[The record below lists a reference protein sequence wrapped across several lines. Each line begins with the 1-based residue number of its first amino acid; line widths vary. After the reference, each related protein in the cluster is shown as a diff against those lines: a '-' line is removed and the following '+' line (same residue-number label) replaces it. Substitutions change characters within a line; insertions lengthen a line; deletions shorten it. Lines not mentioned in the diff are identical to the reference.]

1 MNINNSAI
9 MLAFTKYIAQY
20 LHNSTDHCLSLTS
33 LRDQFYDNLFSY
45 RTGEANLLSFFK
57 TGQYL
62 TDFKFKVNRIS
73 HQMTNKLKSF
83 LTLWENQRESVDHR
97 IPKSPTMIRIKQGSL
112 DLTREEKTRI

>member
-1 MNINNSAI
+1 

-20 LHNSTDHCLSLTS
+20 LHNSTDLCLSLTS

-62 TDFKFKVNRIS
+62 TDFKFKVNKIS

-83 LTLWENQRESVDHR
+83 LTLWENQRESVDHQ

-112 DLTREEKTRI
+112 DLTPVEKTGI